1 MCRKKG
7 MRRACGGWGRG
18 RGSCCCSL
26 NGRAL
31 AGICVALRAGNV
43 WTVPRQRCRLVVVG
57 CSVQRRRAESHSL
70 LRFVPRLVRK
80 DCAAVSLR
88 AVSSEF
94 QRQGPALHRSAPLSW
109 PCIWPQCAYANSP
122 LQCRC
127 WHPSPRIPQS
137 HPYDGSGRRGEGGS
151 AMGWE
156 SWDGTTDW
164 QGVPRASVPRAS
176 LETRQMNK
184 GSPRSHVT
192 TPRALYINL
201 LHPTLPG
208 AAPTQLKLSRH
219 CVAEDVH
226 GLLCVA
232 VAVVVPRVAPPSP
245 GSPLDGRGAL
255 VNKHALGPAG
265 GGAAMEK
272 STLPPAAAG
281 DVAATRHFNAEHPPW
296 PADLLDPMRAPVL

>member
-1 MCRKKG
+1 VCAARKECAG
-7 MRRACGGWGRG
+7 PAAVGGRG

-127 WHPSPRIPQS
+127 WPPKPPNPAEPST
-137 HPYDGSGRRGEGGS
+137 RR
-151 AMGWE
+151 
-156 SWDGTTDW
+156 
-164 QGVPRASVPRAS
+164 Q
-176 LETRQMNK
+176 RQ
-184 GSPRSHVT
+184 
-192 TPRALYINL
+192 
-201 LHPTLPG
+201 
-208 AAPTQLKLSRH
+208 
-219 CVAEDVH
+219 
-226 GLLCVA
+226 
-232 VAVVVPRVAPPSP
+232 
-245 GSPLDGRGAL
+245 
-255 VNKHALGPAG
+255 AG
-265 GGAAMEK
+265 GGGGTRWDGMGIMGWDEMGRLTSRAFLERARTESVPTDASNEQGEPEVARYHPESPIYK
-272 STLPPAAAG
+272 PSSPYPPG
-281 DVAATRHFNAEHPPW
+281 GRPNPAEAFPPLRSGGRPW
-296 PADLLDPMRAPVL
+296 PAMRRCRCRRRRPKGRAA

>member
-94 QRQGPALHRSAPLSW
+94 QKARQGPAPLRTAIVG
-109 PCIWPQCAYANSP
+109 IWPQCAYANST

-127 WHPSPRIPQS
+127 WPPSPRIPQS
-137 HPYDGSGRRGEGGS
+137 HPSIHPYDGGRRAGGGWDG
-151 AMGWE
+151 MG
-156 SWDGTTDW
+156 WDGTTD
-164 QGVPRASVPRAS
+164 
-176 LETRQMNK
+176 
-184 GSPRSHVT
+184 
-192 TPRALYINL
+192 
-201 LHPTLPG
+201 
-208 AAPTQLKLSRH
+208 
-219 CVAEDVH
+219 
-226 GLLCVA
+226 
-232 VAVVVPRVAPPSP
+232 
-245 GSPLDGRGAL
+245 
-255 VNKHALGPAG
+255 
-265 GGAAMEK
+265 
-272 STLPPAAAG
+272 
-281 DVAATRHFNAEHPPW
+281 
-296 PADLLDPMRAPVL
+296 